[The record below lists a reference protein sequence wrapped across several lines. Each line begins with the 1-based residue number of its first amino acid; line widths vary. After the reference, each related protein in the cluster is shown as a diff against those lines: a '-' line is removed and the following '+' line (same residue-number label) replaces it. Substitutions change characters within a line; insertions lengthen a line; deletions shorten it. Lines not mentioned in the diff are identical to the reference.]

1 MVSAQAFSGLLFTNT
16 NTTRCSLYNMAP
28 FVHISST
35 QTLITYLCKLV
46 LFSYKQCVTTGVIL
60 DSIYLLFFDAA
71 ATL

>member
-1 MVSAQAFSGLLFTNT
+1 MVSAQAFSGLLLTNT
-16 NTTRCSLYNMAP
+16 NTTRCSLYNMAL

-46 LFSYKQCVTTGVIL
+46 LFSYKQCVTTGVIF